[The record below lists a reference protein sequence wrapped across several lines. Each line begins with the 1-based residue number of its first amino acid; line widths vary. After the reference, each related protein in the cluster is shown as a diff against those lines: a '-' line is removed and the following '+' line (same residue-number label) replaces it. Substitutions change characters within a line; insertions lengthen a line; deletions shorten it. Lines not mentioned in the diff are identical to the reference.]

1 MPKPNR
7 LTDHISTSAFAD
19 LMNCHES
26 TVRKAIRE
34 GRILEDSLER
44 SVNGRLKGI
53 NWKKAK
59 IDWAR
64 NYSMG
69 NNPTSPVAVELQ
81 AETITEARL
90 SSTKSEIKEVAESK
104 KLQEHYKAELARIE
118 LETKEKTLVDR
129 DEVRKDLYRFGL
141 ELRIAIQGVPDLVAD
156 DAALEQDRNKCHKI
170 ILEGMNEAL
179 RKMTEI
185 VERDFG

>member
-1 MPKPNR
+1 
-7 LTDHISTSAFAD
+7 
-19 LMNCHES
+19 MNCHES

-34 GRILEDSLER
+34 GRILESSLER
-44 SVNGRLKGI
+44 NVNGRLKGI
-53 NWKKAK
+53 NHKKAK

-64 NYSMG
+64 NYSIG
-69 NNPTSPVAVELQ
+69 SNASSPVADSLQ
-81 AETITEARL
+81 SETITEARL
-90 SSTKSEIKEVAESK
+90 SSTRSEVIKEVTESK

-118 LETKEKTLVDR
+118 FEEKEKHLVSR
-129 DEVRKDLYRFGL
+129 DEVRKDLYKFGL

-156 DAALEQDRNKCHKI
+156 DVSLEENRNKCHKI

-179 RKMTEI
+179 RKVTEV